1 MSSETL
7 TSVHLQRYEIISSR
21 PFDDVVRAIRAGLGH
36 PDFAA
41 LVRKLPTLTD
51 WTGFQAEVAA
61 NVGEAGLMVFM
72 ELDLGAVVA
81 LDPQAHPFKAI
92 RIIAGN
98 PVTME
103 SMVRSTPGAG
113 VFAPVTILIFE
124 SSDGVHIR
132 YDSLSSAVG
141 HELTD
146 DSAPYALA
154 LDEEVLNLI
163 REAGD

>member
-103 SMVRSTPGAG
+103 SMVRNARKSGRSCSRWINRSRTPFSGWTTASSSSIRSTS
-113 VFAPVTILIFE
+113 V
-124 SSDGVHIR
+124 SSMLR
-132 YDSLSSAVG
+132 RA
-141 HELTD
+141 
-146 DSAPYALA
+146 
-154 LDEEVLNLI
+154 
-163 REAGD
+163 R